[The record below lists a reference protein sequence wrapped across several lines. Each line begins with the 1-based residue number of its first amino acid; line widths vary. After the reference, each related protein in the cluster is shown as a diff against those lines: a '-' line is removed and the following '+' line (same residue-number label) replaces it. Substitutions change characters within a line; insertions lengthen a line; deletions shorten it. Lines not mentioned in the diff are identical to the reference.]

1 MKGQEENNS
10 KREWKKAKGS
20 VKGIESRIDR
30 AKRRQ
35 TVVKRGGERILKR
48 EKGFVE
54 EKKEKRFR
62 KKGREEEQTSKER
75 LERKK
80 GRREGASWKQNSM
93 NLERSKE
100 REKENKKES
109 DSGRSREI

>member
-20 VKGIESRIDR
+20 EKGIESRIDR

-54 EKKEKRFR
+54 EKKKND
-62 KKGREEEQTSKER
+62 
-75 LERKK
+75 LERKDGKKNRRVRK
-80 GRREGASWKQNSM
+80 G
-93 NLERSKE
+93 
-100 REKENKKES
+100 
-109 DSGRSREI
+109 